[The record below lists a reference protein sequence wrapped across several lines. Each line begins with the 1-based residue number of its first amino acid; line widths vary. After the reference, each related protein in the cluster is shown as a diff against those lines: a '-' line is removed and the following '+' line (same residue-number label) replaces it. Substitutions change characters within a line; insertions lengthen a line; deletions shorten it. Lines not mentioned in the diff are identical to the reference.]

1 MFTCPFVLLNAN
13 GMPGVVKWNI
23 ASLLILH
30 ATLLQLEKASVYKLS
45 IITDV
50 QHVGFG

>member
-1 MFTCPFVLLNAN
+1 
-13 GMPGVVKWNI
+13 MPGVVEWNI

-45 IITDV
+45 ITYV